1 MPMMQLKNAMF
12 LLDLKNSIGAISA
25 IPFRFFPSAF
35 RPGSDSGHFSLK
47 WPPQAA
53 QWDGRKRPTGMK
65 LLMEVFH
72 E

>member
-1 MPMMQLKNAMF
+1 MMQLKNAMF
-12 LLDLKNSIGAISA
+12 LLYFIKSSGAISA

-53 QWDGRKRPTGMK
+53 QGDRRKRPTVVK
-65 LLMEVFH
+65 LILEV
-72 E
+72 